1 MWVPSS
7 SAALAV
13 GQVAMETLK
22 LEVFHAL
29 ERLSIRSMHLGSLMK
44 TDTCHFSSNRH
55 HYICL
60 KYVHGKKSPRLSLA
74 VYFKRIPLCGFDRED
89 FFSLLH

>member
-22 LEVFHAL
+22 LEVF
-29 ERLSIRSMHLGSLMK
+29 S
-44 TDTCHFSSNRH
+44 CF
-55 HYICL
+55 
-60 KYVHGKKSPRLSLA
+60 GKA
-74 VYFKRIPLCGFDRED
+74 VN
-89 FFSLLH
+89 